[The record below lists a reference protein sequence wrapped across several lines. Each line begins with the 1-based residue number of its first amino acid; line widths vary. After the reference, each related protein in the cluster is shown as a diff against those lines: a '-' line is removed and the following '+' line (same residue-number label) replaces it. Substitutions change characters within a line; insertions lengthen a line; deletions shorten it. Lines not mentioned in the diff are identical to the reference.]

1 MQNSKQQSEILSQ
14 WSICWPI
21 GVKTFKSKILFTTF
35 YLQKES
41 LQAEC
46 DFKKEQVEAMK
57 GKIVY
62 DLYLN
67 QDL

>member
-1 MQNSKQQSEILSQ
+1 MIDLLTHWSENFVCFLI
-14 WSICWPI
+14 
-21 GVKTFKSKILFTTF
+21 KSKILFTTF

-57 GKIVY
+57 GKIVFG
-62 DLYLN
+62 LYLN

>member
-1 MQNSKQQSEILSQ
+1 MCFLI
-14 WSICWPI
+14 
-21 GVKTFKSKILFTTF
+21 KTKILFTTF

-67 QDL
+67 QGL